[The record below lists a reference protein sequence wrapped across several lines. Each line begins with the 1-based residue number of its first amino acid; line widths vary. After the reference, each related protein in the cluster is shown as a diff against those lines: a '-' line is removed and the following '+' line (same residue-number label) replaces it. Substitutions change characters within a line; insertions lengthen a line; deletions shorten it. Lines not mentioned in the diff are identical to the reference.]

1 MKRLVAAVAAA
12 LVVVGAGS
20 ARQDTAPARSIDGTY
35 KVLSATFGG
44 KADTEKA
51 AKATFEFKDGTVTID
66 HGGKKEDTAKFKL
79 DPSKTPGHIDIFPER
94 PDGKAETVM
103 GIYQT
108 KTTPEGFQLTIAFT
122 KDSGDRPTDFKG
134 DGPTAVV
141 IKLLRQG
148 DKK

>member
-20 ARQDTAPARSIDGTY
+20 ARQDAAPAKSIDGTY

-44 KADTEKA
+44 KTDTEKA
-51 AKATFEFKDGTVTID
+51 AKATFEFKDGTVKISD
-66 HGGKKEDTAKFKL
+66 GPKEDEAAAYKL
-79 DPSKTPGHIDIFPER
+79 DPSKTPGHIDVTPKN
-94 PDGKAETVM
+94 DKVVL

-108 KTTPEGFQLTIAFT
+108 KTTPAGLELTIAFT
-122 KDSGDRPTDFKG
+122 KDGGDRPTDFKG
-134 DGPTAVV
+134 DGPGAVV

>member
-1 MKRLVAAVAAA
+1 VAAA

-20 ARQDTAPARSIDGTY
+20 CQDASPAKSIDGTY
-35 KVLSATFGG
+35 KVLSASFGG

-51 AKATFEFKDGTVTID
+51 AKATFEFKDGTVTVTD
-66 HGGKKEDTAKFKL
+66 GPKQDEAAAFKL
-79 DPSKTPGHIDIFPER
+79 DPSKTPGHIDITPKN
-94 PDGKAETVM
+94 DKVVL

-108 KTTPEGFQLTIAFT
+108 KTTPAGLELTIAFA